1 LTSAAIAAG
10 LASFITTP
18 LDLIKLRIQISDTN
32 TIRPGLFYS
41 SFRSTLRKEGMKGLF
56 KGATARVETYNLI
69 FKIYFII
76 FIIIM
81 IIIIKNFCKFQ
92 VLYYTPTQ
100 ALAMAIFE
108 ELKSNKF

>member
-1 LTSAAIAAG
+1 MTSAAIAAG

-32 TIRPGLFYS
+32 TIRPGFFYT
-41 SFRSTLRKEGMKGLF
+41 SFRSTFQKEGMKGLF
-56 KGATARVETYNLI
+56 KGATARVLLIIHTKTYNL
-69 FKIYFII
+69 KLNL
-76 FIIIM
+76 FIIIT
-81 IIIIKNFCKFQ
+81 KNFCTFQ

-108 ELKSNKF
+108 ELKSNNF